1 MPQQLD
7 LFATAAD
14 LKLQAEQLA
23 DPPIVRSIV
32 NAATARRPRVMGPA
46 SVFDLGLSRLRTRKA
61 ANDEPAQSSRPDQ
74 PASVRIVTREGGI
87 VRCKQVRFAD
97 TEEGQEKERARRA
110 KQRPP
115 RPTKAAS
122 KIKMKNSRTWD
133 DEPKR

>member
-14 LKLQAEQLA
+14 LKQQAEQLA

-32 NAATARRPRVMGPA
+32 NAATAKRPRVMGPA
-46 SVFDLGLSRLRTRKA
+46 SVFDLGFSRLRTRKA
-61 ANDEPAQSSRPDQ
+61 ANDESSRPDQ

-87 VRCKQVRFAD
+87 VRCKQVRYAD

-115 RPTKAAS
+115 RPTKAAA
-122 KIKMKNSRTWD
+122 KIKMKGSREWPD
-133 DEPKR
+133 KE

>member
-1 MPQQLD
+1 MAQQLD

-32 NAATARRPRVMGPA
+32 NAATAKRPRVMGPA
-46 SVFDLGLSRLRTRKA
+46 SVFDLGMSRLRTRKA
-61 ANDEPAQSSRPDQ
+61 ANDERAPAKPEQPD
-74 PASVRIVTREGGI
+74 SVRVVSREGGI
-87 VRCKQVRFAD
+87 VRCKQVRYAD

-115 RPTKAAS
+115 RPTKAAA
-122 KIKMKNSRTWD
+122 KIKMKGSREWAD
-133 DEPKR
+133 KE